1 MTGALN
7 SLQFE
12 VSALKAMAELLRD
25 QPTTTEHLD
34 ALSASM
40 VALEIESD
48 LLRDRITNCREYQNE
63 RACSR
68 ASPKKPKICHVT
80 FGLRRPNIGTH
91 NLVFGA
97 TLVLKQCLKC
107 FRHVVEKSRSLKQT
121 LKSRSTLEL
130 GFQSE
135 IHRQ

>member
-63 RACSR
+63 RALLESI
-68 ASPKKPKICHVT
+68 AEEAE
-80 FGLRRPNIGTH
+80 
-91 NLVFGA
+91 NLS
-97 TLVLKQCLKC
+97 
-107 FRHVVEKSRSLKQT
+107 RHVRIT
-121 LKSRSTLEL
+121 AA
-130 GFQSE
+130 
-135 IHRQ
+135 

>member
-63 RACSR
+63 RALLER
-68 ASPKKPKICHVT
+68 IAEEAE
-80 FGLRRPNIGTH
+80 
-91 NLVFGA
+91 NLS
-97 TLVLKQCLKC
+97 
-107 FRHVVEKSRSLKQT
+107 RHVRIT
-121 LKSRSTLEL
+121 AA
-130 GFQSE
+130 
-135 IHRQ
+135 